1 MLTLLRD
8 DRVCDRAPSVWR
20 GRRRVCVCVL
30 LWSSEGDDATSVLLE
45 WEALTSLTGD
55 GAAVPVLMY
64 EVRRDGVAHHD
75 GCLLPS

>member
-1 MLTLLRD
+1 
-8 DRVCDRAPSVWR
+8 
-20 GRRRVCVCVL
+20 

-55 GAAVPVLMY
+55 GAAGPVLMY